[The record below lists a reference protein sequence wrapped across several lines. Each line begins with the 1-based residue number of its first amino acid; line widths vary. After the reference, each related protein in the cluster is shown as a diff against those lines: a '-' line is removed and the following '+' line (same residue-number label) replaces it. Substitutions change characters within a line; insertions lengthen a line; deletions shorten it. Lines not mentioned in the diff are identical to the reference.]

1 MQLEFEYA
9 LRLVALFVAAIWAGT
24 QNQLAGGGSFI
35 TLPALMLFGMDAR
48 AANITSTVALFP
60 GQITGG
66 LMARHMTSGAERLS
80 FRALVTISLIG
91 GGFGAVLLLLT
102 PSTFFQRLVP
112 WLVLFAT
119 LAFAWGTFGRKPAA
133 SSDHLGPWTTGAIQ
147 FGIAIY
153 GGYFGGGIGI
163 LMLAAF
169 TLAGMAVRHAG
180 ATKNVLA
187 GVINSTAVVVFL
199 ISGEVWWF
207 AAAIACVGALLGSII
222 GARLMQRVNERLLR
236 VAIIVI
242 GVLLTIGLFLRS
254 AHVI

>member
-1 MQLEFEYA
+1 MEPGSEYA
-9 LRLVALFVAAIWAGT
+9 LRLVILFVAAVWAGA
-24 QNQLAGGGSFI
+24 QNQLAGGGSFL
-35 TLPALMLFGMDAR
+35 TLPSLMLIGMDAR
-48 AANITSTVALFP
+48 AANITSTIALFP

-66 LMARHMTSGAERLS
+66 LVARHLVSGVEHLS
-80 FRALVTISLIG
+80 FRAFVIISLVG
-91 GGFGAVLLLLT
+91 GGLGAVLLLLT
-102 PSTFFQRLVP
+102 PSTFFELLVP

-119 LAFAWGTFGRKPAA
+119 MAFAWGTFGHKLAA
-133 SSDHLGPWTTGAIQ
+133 GSDRLGRSSAGVIQ
-147 FGIAIY
+147 FGISVY

-169 TLAGMAVRHAG
+169 TLAGMAVRNAG

-207 AAAIACVGALLGSII
+207 AAAIACAGALLGSVI
-222 GARLMQRVNERLLR
+222 GAHLMQRVNERLLR

-242 GVLLTIGLFLRS
+242 GVL
-254 AHVI
+254 

>member
-1 MQLEFEYA
+1 MDPESEYA
-9 LRLVALFVAAIWAGT
+9 LRLVAVFVAAVWAGA

-35 TLPALMLFGMDAR
+35 TLPVLMLTGMDAR

-66 LMARHMTSGAERLS
+66 LIARRLVSGVERLS
-80 FRALVTISLIG
+80 FRALVIISLIG
-91 GGFGAVLLLLT
+91 GVLGAVLLLLT
-102 PSTFFQRLVP
+102 PSTFFARLVP

-119 LAFAWGTFGRKPAA
+119 VAFAWGTFGRKPAA
-133 SSDHLGPWTTGAIQ
+133 GLDPLGPWAAGVIQ

-163 LMLAAF
+163 LMLAAL
-169 TLAGMAVRHAG
+169 TLAGMPMRNAG

-187 GVINSTAVVVFL
+187 GVMNATAVVVFL
-199 ISGEVWWF
+199 LSGEVWWF
-207 AAAIACVGALLGSII
+207 AAAIACAGALLGSVL

-236 VAIIVI
+236 VAVIVL
-242 GVLLTIGLFLRS
+242 GVLL
-254 AHVI
+254 